1 MQWLPVVP
9 RISLVLSQRNL
20 PSINGTSFENF
31 QGPPAISIGKG
42 KTLLLIATL
51 LLALAGC
58 GSQDGSTPVDCLEGA
73 GAYEKALRDAPGEV
87 LLGGETPI
95 SDCLA
100 SNQSGGDLAR
110 VGEAMV
116 ETATTLNAE
125 AREAD
130 GGQPAVELGYLLGA
144 AQRGA
149 EDSEGIH
156 ADLVRRLTV
165 AARFAPGREPLS
177 PQFLSAYREGFDA
190 GRTGG

>member
-1 MQWLPVVP
+1 MRGMRARFVIFVSCVV
-9 RISLVLSQRNL
+9 
-20 PSINGTSFENF
+20 
-31 QGPPAISIGKG
+31 
-42 KTLLLIATL
+42 
-51 LLALAGC
+51 ALAGC
-58 GSQDGSTPVDCLEGA
+58 GSQDGSTPVACLEGA
-73 GAYEKALRDAPGEV
+73 GAYEKALREAPGEV

-130 GGQPAVELGYLLGA
+130 GGQAAVELGYLLGA

-177 PQFLSAYREGFDA
+177 PRFLSAYHEGFDA
-190 GRTGG
+190 GRSGG

>member
-1 MQWLPVVP
+1 MRARFVIFVSCVV
-9 RISLVLSQRNL
+9 
-20 PSINGTSFENF
+20 
-31 QGPPAISIGKG
+31 
-42 KTLLLIATL
+42 
-51 LLALAGC
+51 ALAGC
-58 GSQDGSTPVDCLEGA
+58 GSQDDSTPVACLEGA
-73 GAYEKALRDAPGEV
+73 GAYEKALREAPGEV

-125 AREAD
+125 ARKAD

-165 AARFAPGREPLS
+165 AARFAPGKEPLS

-190 GRTGG
+190 GRASG